1 LQTENAKI
9 RSWEKRG
16 LLEMVQ
22 MNHPLSQ
29 NLKKGLPQVIE
40 LIRNTG
46 FFDFFDLFPQGE
58 FYLVGGVVRDL
69 MLGKKTQDLD
79 LVVRKV
85 ALPDLEEALKNLGKV
100 QVVGKNFGVLKWA
113 PKAKGSGVVDI
124 ALPRTEKSKGLRG
137 VYREFIIDSDPNLP
151 MEEDLNRR
159 DFTVNA
165 MALDLRTEKVLD
177 PFGGSG
183 DLTGKKLRAV
193 GDPRVRFQE
202 DYSRI
207 LRGIRFACQLG
218 FEIEEETWMALK
230 GLISGLVNRHEDE
243 SFVVPRE
250 VIGKEMV
257 QALTYDPVKAFDLF
271 GQSGAM
277 EIILPEIL
285 SMKGCPQPKNFH
297 SEGDVWTHTRLA
309 LAQLSSP
316 TFRKEFPGEPLSAE
330 LVLSV
335 LLHDLGK
342 PHTLKTPERDGTD
355 RIRFDGHDRVGA
367 QMASKICRR
376 LKLSQYPK
384 GDLLHV
390 DSEDLSWLVGKHL
403 ILVQGQVMEMKA
415 TTIERYFLKP
425 GFPGK
430 TLLQLI
436 LADSLATI
444 HEDGFP
450 NLTSYYQVKER
461 ITKIQKKAQQFRK
474 VPAPFL
480 NGEDVMRIYGVG
492 PGPQVGEIL
501 SMLREEQLTGR
512 VKSRK
517 EAITFL
523 NRSKGNPGDTKKS
536 VNH

>member
-1 LQTENAKI
+1 VK
-9 RSWEKRG
+9 
-16 LLEMVQ
+16 MVQ
-22 MNHPLSQ
+22 MNQPLRQ
-29 NLKKGLPQVIE
+29 NLKRGLPQVIE

-46 FFDFFDLFPQGE
+46 LLGFFDLFPKGE

-85 ALPDLEEALKNLGKV
+85 ALADLERALKNLGKV
-100 QVVGKNFGVLKWA
+100 QVVGKTFGVLKWV
-113 PKAKGSGVVDI
+113 PKAKGSGVIDI
-124 ALPRTEKSKGLRG
+124 ALPRTEKSEGTRG
-137 VYREFIIDSDPNLP
+137 AYRGFEIDSDPNLP

-165 MALDLRTEKVLD
+165 MALDLRNERVVD
-177 PFGGSG
+177 PYDGAG
-183 DLTGKKLRAV
+183 DLARKRLRAV

-218 FEIEEETWMALK
+218 FEIEEETWLAIK
-230 GLISGLVNRHEDE
+230 GLVSGLQETHEDGN
-243 SFVVPRE
+243 FVVPRE
-250 VIGKEMV
+250 VIGKELV
-257 QALTYDPVKAFDLF
+257 RAFTYDPVKAFDLLD
-271 GQSGAM
+271 QSGAM
-277 EIILPEIL
+277 EVILPETL

-309 LAQLSSP
+309 LAQLSSL
-316 TFRKEFPGEPLSAE
+316 TFQKEFPGEPLDAG

-367 QMASKICRR
+367 LMASQVCQR
-376 LKLSQYPK
+376 LKLSQFPK

-390 DSEDLSWLVGKHL
+390 DSEDLSWVVGKHL
-403 ILVQGQVMEMKA
+403 ILVQGQVHEMKA

-444 HEDGFP
+444 HEDGRP
-450 NLTSYYQVKER
+450 DLSSYYQVKER
-461 ITKIQKKAQQFRK
+461 IIEIQNKAQRSQE

-480 NGEDVMRIYGVG
+480 NGEDVMRIYGIG

-512 VKSRK
+512 VKSQQ

-523 NRSKGNPGDTKKS
+523 NRSKENPKDTRKA
-536 VNH
+536 